1 MKNGPTVIQQLR
13 SAAYEKRDQQ
23 NECCAGLYK
32 RVMVVRPCIA
42 QGVEFWATNYYRT
55 GVVGL

>member
-1 MKNGPTVIQQLR
+1 MKKEPTNIQQLKL
-13 SAAYEKRDQQ
+13 AAYEKRDQQ

-42 QGVEFWATNYYRT
+42 QGVDF
-55 GVVGL
+55 